1 MRNYWFHFNVGCYN
15 EYHKAAFLA
24 LVSKQILH
32 FTHLKT
38 GVKRSAET
46 LYGFLQNII
55 NLAMGSVQV
64 NNGQL
69 IKGECL
75 TQDSF
80 SLYVIIICEHK

>member
-38 GVKRSAET
+38 GVKRSAEM
-46 LYGFLQNII
+46 LVFI
-55 NLAMGSVQV
+55 
-64 NNGQL
+64 
-69 IKGECL
+69 
-75 TQDSF
+75 
-80 SLYVIIICEHK
+80 